1 MKFMQRA
8 AASST
13 ASSPTTTPKPEE
25 KSSKRRKT
33 SHNPAIQQTIDAL
46 VDEAAVKKAIAD
58 EERKREEALVRNA
71 AESGDA
77 RWVLNTE
84 RIGTTGSSKVQTPFN
99 VVQVGFAQIDSPDH
113 TDEQEALPD
122 SLHSPAQHVWR
133 YNMDK
138 KEVCTFKA
146 ATTRVLGE
154 ERCGSH
160 SYDYRH
166 EVMVRQKT
174 TIPNRTPTRA
184 RTRIRDPTNPHR

>member
-13 ASSPTTTPKPEE
+13 ASSPATTPKPGE
-25 KSSKRRKT
+25 KSSKRRKV
-33 SHNPAIQQTIDAL
+33 SHSPAIQQTIDAL

-77 RWVLNTE
+77 RWVLNTKK
-84 RIGTTGSSKVQTPFN
+84 TSVATSSKVQTPFN

-113 TDEQEALPD
+113 TDEQEAPHD
-122 SLHSPAQHVWR
+122 SAHSSTQHVWR

-138 KEVCTFKA
+138 NEVIHHRYARREKGVT
-146 ATTRVLGE
+146 
-154 ERCGSH
+154 H
-160 SYDYRH
+160 
-166 EVMVRQKT
+166 
-174 TIPNRTPTRA
+174 TIIGTK
-184 RTRIRDPTNPHR
+184 